1 MSNYYEILGI
11 GRFASASQVEAAFG
25 AKMANPGVFQRKD
38 IVRAYGVLSSPQKRA
53 AYDASLPLLSDNEP
67 VPSPSPAQPPSPS
80 GGSAG
85 FSFAVKR
92 NKEMSVSFD
101 ARMPSVSGSRR
112 SVVCPVCKA
121 EVAPAEASEVVR
133 RSALLNHLT
142 SAKVSGGHEM
152 DYALACKTVDGI
164 IPEFSW
170 ASASLKSSNPAVVP
184 AAQPSQPVW
193 QAPRQQGSRFAQL
206 MLLGCAAFALY
217 MLWGRLSA
225 LFSPLSIK
233 TEPGAGG
240 KQSSASP
247 VLPGMVLI
255 PSGSFMMGSSGQN
268 ALPDEMPAHQ
278 VFVSSFAID
287 AKEVTAGQF
296 AVFAASASFV
306 TTAEQLGGGVVYDGK
321 GGFSAVTTAS
331 WRDPAGEGIAVE
343 GWENLPVVQVSWHDA
358 SAYCAWAGKRLPTEA
373 EWERAATYAAY
384 SSNLRPEATAATS
397 WFADTGAT
405 ALIPAG
411 SRAPDGAGLYDMFGN
426 AGEWT
431 ADRYSPLYYAQSPR
445 ENPRGPEAGEKRVI
459 RGGSFWQYLAA
470 FTPARR
476 AQAQESFSGSFV
488 GFRCVK

>member
-11 GRFASASQVEAAFG
+11 GRFASSSQVEAAFG

-38 IVRAYGVLSSPQKRA
+38 IVRAYGVLSNPQKRA
-53 AYDASLPLLSDNEP
+53 AYDAALPL
-67 VPSPSPAQPPSPS
+67 PSAEDPAPSLAPEQPPFRAE
-80 GGSAG
+80 GAAG

-92 NKEMSVSFD
+92 NKEMSSSFD
-101 ARMPSVSGSRR
+101 ARTPAVSGARR

-152 DYALACKTVDGI
+152 DSVLACKTVDGI

-170 ASASLKSSNPAVVP
+170 ASAARKSAAP
-184 AAQPSQPVW
+184 AAQQAQPVW
-193 QAPRQQGSRFAQL
+193 QAPRQQGSLFAQL

-225 LFSPLSIK
+225 MFSPPSIK
-233 TEPGAGG
+233 PEPGAGG

-321 GGFSAVTTAS
+321 GGFSAVTTAN
-331 WRDPAGEGIAVE
+331 WRDPAGDGIVVE

-358 SAYCAWAGKRLPTEA
+358 SAYCAWAGKRLPAEA

-384 SSNLRPEATAATS
+384 SSNLRPEATAAIS

-431 ADRYSPLYYAQSPR
+431 ADRYSPLYFAQSPR